1 MPSPSDTLREP
12 ALDHLISFLQA
23 MVIVPLTLLPII
35 NPLSGAP
42 VFLTTAGR
50 DAHVIK
56 RLARQVAINCW
67 YVLVLSMLV
76 GTYMLELFGISLPI
90 VRIGGGL
97 LVAATG
103 WRMLN
108 SQESAR
114 DEVRQAVAENQPPV
128 MSEVEIVK
136 ASFFP
141 ITFPLTT
148 GPGTIAAAIA
158 LGAKLP
164 SQPKLYVVGAFVAVL
179 GAGITALT
187 IYLVYRHS
195 GALMKRLGDIGTL
208 VMMRLVAF
216 ILLCIGIEILWAGWV
231 ELNQLPR

>member
-1 MPSPSDTLREP
+1 MELVV
-12 ALDHLISFLQA
+12 SFLQS

-42 VFLTTAGR
+42 VFLATAGR
-50 DAHVIK
+50 DPHTIQ

-67 YVLVLSMLV
+67 FVLVVSMLV
-76 GTYMLELFGISLPI
+76 GTYVLELFGISLPI

-108 SQESAR
+108 ANQDTEQDR
-114 DEVRQAVAENQPPV
+114 VRQAVVINQPAV
-128 MSEVEIVK
+128 MSEDEIVK
-136 ASFFP
+136 LSFFP

-148 GPGTIAAAIA
+148 GPGTIATAIA

-164 SQPKLYVVGAFVAVL
+164 SKPSLYVAGALLATVGAA
-179 GAGITALT
+179 ITALI

-195 GALMKRLGDIGTL
+195 GRLMKRLGDIGAL

-216 ILLCIGIEILWAGWV
+216 ILLCIGIEIIWAGWLA
-231 ELNQLPR
+231 LNELPR

>member
-1 MPSPSDTLREP
+1 MDSLLLPSLK
-12 ALDHLISFLQA
+12 A

-42 VFLTTAGR
+42 IFLATAGNSPQIIP
-50 DAHVIK
+50 A
-56 RLARQVAINCW
+56 LARQVAINCFV
-67 YVLVLSMLV
+67 VLVVSMMV
-76 GTYMLELFGISLPI
+76 GTYVLELFGISLPI

-108 SQESAR
+108 R
-114 DEVRQAVAENQPPV
+114 HDDDDVRQAVAHSQAAEHP
-128 MSEVEIVK
+128 SEAEIVRR
-136 ASFFP
+136 SFFP

-148 GPGTIAAAIA
+148 GPGSVAASIA

-164 SQPKLYVVGAFVAVL
+164 STPAMYVLGVLVAIVGAA
-179 GAGITALT
+179 ITALV
-187 IYLVYRHS
+187 IYGVYRHS
-195 GALMKRLGDIGTL
+195 AALLNRLGEIGTL

-216 ILLCIGIEILWAGWV
+216 MLLCIGIEIMWTGWA
-231 ELNQLPR
+231 ELNGLPG